1 MSFVSMLEP
10 QVFLYILATIS
21 DGLGSL
27 DAIIST
33 SCCSALDHII
43 TYLFKNLS
51 KQKRSQ
57 QQHQQ
62 QQQAGDKSAQSSM
75 VSSPLVQVYEQQ
87 PQVFQQLLNTVIN
100 IIIFEDC
107 KNQWSMSRPLLGL
120 ILLNEQF
127 FEQWR
132 NNLIITHGLIERRE
146 AADMCINNLMS
157 GIERSLSLKNR
168 DK

>member
-1 MSFVSMLEP
+1 MYSKLSQTYYGLLETLTADHMSFMSMLEP

-27 DAIIST
+27 DSIIST

-43 TYLFKNLS
+43 THLFKNLT

-57 QQHQQ
+57 QQPQQ
-62 QQQAGDKSAQSSM
+62 QQDKT
-75 VSSPLVQVYEQQ
+75 SPSTPLMQVYEQQ

-107 KNQWSMSRPLLGL
+107 KNQWSMSRPLLVL
-120 ILLNEQF
+120 ILLNEQVRL
-127 FEQWR
+127 QWVF
-132 NNLIITHGLIERRE
+132 
-146 AADMCINNLMS
+146 
-157 GIERSLSLKNR
+157 SLRLNPF
-168 DK
+168 